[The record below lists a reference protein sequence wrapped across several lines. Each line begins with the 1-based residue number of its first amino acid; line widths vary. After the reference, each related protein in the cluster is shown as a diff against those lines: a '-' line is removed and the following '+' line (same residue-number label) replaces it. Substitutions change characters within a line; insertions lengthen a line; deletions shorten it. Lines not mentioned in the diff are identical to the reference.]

1 MVPRVQTQ
9 SPRLPGQGRTAVLKP
24 RPTHGWPV
32 RAKDVHDVILKAQP
46 WTDTQ
51 ASVLPTIQPTQA
63 AGYFLLVRLILCC
76 FTSHCLFLCSSYC
89 LEHCSFSIFY
99 SIYSGSA
106 RLSARPT
113 VDLPILDVSYK
124 WSNTTHDLL

>member
-63 AGYFLLVRLILCC
+63 AGYFLLVRLGVLNHADKGHLPRKGKQEGPGFTVNTNDC
-76 FTSHCLFLCSSYC
+76 F
-89 LEHCSFSIFY
+89 
-99 SIYSGSA
+99 GS
-106 RLSARPT
+106 
-113 VDLPILDVSYK
+113 LPYYPPD
-124 WSNTTHDLL
+124 